1 MELKSYHI
9 TNLGRDAA
17 LGNVIIDI
25 DEMEDLREVIDK
37 TSFQRLL
44 SKEIERMRHIR
55 IESSIAYV
63 TLDNITE
70 LYGEIGTQKSRGLMK
85 ELLELVQSE
94 IRRTDEVVFQN
105 MVTVWFL
112 FPEMD
117 REQALQ
123 TLRRIMQRVKL
134 LVDDNFEGFNLK
146 LSGSARPINTTES
159 ADKQLYALSNNN

>member
-1 MELKSYHI
+1 
-9 TNLGRDAA
+9 
-17 LGNVIIDI
+17 
-25 DEMEDLREVIDK
+25 MEDVVQVIDK
-37 TSFQRLL
+37 TSFQRCL
-44 SKEIERMRHIR
+44 SKEIERNRQMRID
-55 IESSIAYV
+55 SSIDYA

-70 LYGEIGTQKSRGLMK
+70 LYAASTERESRGLK
-85 ELLELVQSE
+85 TEQLELVPSE
-94 IRRTDEVVFQN
+94 ISGDDEVVYQN
-105 MVTVWFL
+105 MVTVWL
-112 FPEMD
+112 LSPEMD